1 MRLTDKTIA
10 ALAMSKGKVEAIHYD
25 DDLPG
30 FGLRLRAGGSRRWV
44 YTYRIGVR
52 DRRITLGSPT
62 ALSAGR
68 ARTIAAELAAKVR
81 LGNDPAG
88 EKHENRARAAETMG
102 ATLTAYLAVKRET
115 VRSGSYTG
123 IERHL
128 AKHCRRLHGVRI
140 DKIDR
145 RAIAATL
152 TTIAAKSGPI
162 EANRVRASLSAF
174 FAWCMRE
181 GLAAA
186 NPVIGTGRRP
196 ERSRDRVLTDVELK
210 AIWSATVGND
220 DYSAIIRLLTLTG
233 ARANEIAALSWP
245 EVDDDRITL
254 PALRTKNKRDHV
266 IPLSEPAQVILDR
279 RPRRADRDFIFGRRN
294 GRPFS
299 GWSVCKGL
307 LDARIKD
314 KGVTLADW
322 TPHDLRRTTA
332 TRMAELGVQPHI
344 IEAVLNHVSGHKH
357 GVAGIYNRATYEP
370 DKRQALALWAEH
382 LLAIVEGRKRVVVP
396 LKRGT
401 A

>member
-1 MRLTDKTIA
+1 MRLTDKTVA
-10 ALAMSKGKVEAIHYD
+10 ALALPKDRAEAIHYD
-25 DDLPG
+25 EDLPG

-62 ALSAGR
+62 ALSANR
-68 ARTIAAELAAKVR
+68 ARAIAADLAAKVR

-88 EKHENRARAAETMG
+88 EKQENRARAAETMG
-102 ATLTAYLAVKRET
+102 ATLQTYLAAKREA
-115 VRSGSYTG
+115 VRPGSYTG

-128 AKHCRRLHGVRI
+128 TKHCLRLHGVRV

-145 RAIAATL
+145 RAVAVTL
-152 TTIAAKSGPI
+152 TAIATKSGPI

-174 FAWCMRE
+174 FSWAMRE
-181 GLAAA
+181 GLVGA

-196 ERSRDRVLTDVELK
+196 EQSRARVLSDDDLR
-210 AIWSATVGND
+210 AIWSATKGSD

-233 ARANEIAALSWP
+233 ARANEIASLSWP
-245 EVDDDRITL
+245 EVDDGKITL
-254 PALRTKNKRDHV
+254 PASRTKNKREHV
-266 IPLSEPAQVILDR
+266 IPLSKPAQITLDR
-279 RPRRADRDFIFGRRN
+279 RPRQPDRDFVFGRRD

-299 GWSVCKGL
+299 GWSVCNDL
-307 LDARIKD
+307 LHARIKEN
-314 KGVTLADW
+314 GATVAHW
-322 TPHDLRRTTA
+322 TPHDLRRTAA

-370 DKRQALALWAEH
+370 EKRQALALWAYR

-396 LKRGT
+396 LKT